1 MRSWIR
7 RKRLPQ
13 SSMADPT
20 RWLNWSGGPRTPPLP
35 GCAGTWSG
43 TSRSPTHA
51 PGFTLLA
58 PFGGA
63 PTKHEN
69 RDEELA
75 TFASYFQGG
84 EATLEHVET
93 HAWGDTVVIVMIER
107 QHGQVGDLP
116 DQDWSLRVTQV
127 YRREG
132 ADWLLVHRH
141 ADPLVKTID
150 LPELSALTRR

>member
-1 MRSWIR
+1 MTDDVTELVGRTEDAADAWMRGDMEQYLALI
-7 RKRLPQ
+7 Q
-13 SSMADPT
+13 
-20 RWLNWSGGPRTPPLP
+20 
-35 GCAGTWSG
+35 
-43 TSRSPTHA
+43 HA

-69 RDEELA
+69 RGEELA

-84 EATLEHVET
+84 AATLEHVET
-93 HAWGDTVVIVMIER
+93 HAWGDTVVMVMIER

-116 DQDWSLRVTQV
+116 DQDWSLRVTQI
-127 YRREG
+127 YRRLG
-132 ADWLLVHRH
+132 SDWLLVHRH

-150 LPELSALTRR
+150 LPELQR